1 MDLTERF
8 YFGSSGFKLSS
19 LFITQVGCDPH
30 PDPASQIVRSGPLQ
44 ILAFFRRRIV
54 NTLGYTLAG
63 LRFAWRSEEAF
74 RIEVVL
80 GVVLVPLALWLE
92 PSGVGR
98 ALLIGSWGWVMVV
111 ELLNTALEKTVD
123 RLSLER
129 HPLSKSIKDLG
140 SAAVGLSLVLAL
152 LVWVLVLF

>member
-1 MDLTERF
+1 MDT
-8 YFGSSGFKLSS
+8 
-19 LFITQVGCDPH
+19 VGYSWD
-30 PDPASQIVRSGPLQ
+30 
-44 ILAFFRRRIV
+44 
-54 NTLGYTLAG
+54 G

-74 RIEVVL
+74 RIEVCL
-80 GVVLVPLALWLE
+80 SLLLVPLAFGLE

-98 ALLIGSWGWVMVV
+98 ALLIGSWVWVIVV

-152 LVWVLVLF
+152 VTWVLVLV